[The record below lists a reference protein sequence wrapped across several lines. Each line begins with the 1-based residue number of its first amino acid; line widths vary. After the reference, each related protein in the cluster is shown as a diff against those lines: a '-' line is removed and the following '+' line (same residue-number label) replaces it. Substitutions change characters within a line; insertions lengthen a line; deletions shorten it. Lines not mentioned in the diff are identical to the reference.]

1 MHPAE
6 LIQPALMG
14 LADLEVEVIATS
26 GRRGRT
32 EVGVTPPANARV
44 VDLIDFASVLP
55 RAAVFVTN
63 AGWGGVLAS
72 LAAGVPSWSAAGPP
86 PISRRSPLGSPA
98 AASASTSGRA
108 ERSPK
113 AVAAAVREVLAN
125 PKYRERAR
133 QIGSELDQLGGA
145 GAAVD
150 LLERLAETRAPIPS
164 RSSPK

>member
-1 MHPAE
+1 
-6 LIQPALMG
+6 
-14 LADLEVEVIATS
+14 VIATS

-55 RAAVFVTN
+55 RTAVFVTN

-72 LAAGVPSWSAAGPP
+72 LAAGVPIVAAAG
-86 PISRRSPLGSPA
+86 A
-98 AASASTSGRA
+98 AADKPEIASRVARSGVGINLGKGRTK
-108 ERSPK
+108 PK
-113 AVAAAVREVLAN
+113 RVADAVREVLAD
-125 PKYRERAR
+125 PKYRERAQ

-150 LLERLAETRAPIPS
+150 LLERLAATGSPIPT